1 MTRKQAV
8 FIIAVSALI
17 STLISLCVAFLVIS
31 PAKLDPS
38 GSRPVA
44 EPPAQGAARA
54 GQPVEAPTQAG
65 VEVLAPVPPTAT
77 PIVYVVQPGDT
88 ISSLAL
94 KYSVPGADIIAANQI
109 QNPDF
114 LVSGIELII
123 PVGGLPPAQAADL
136 PALAAA
142 TWTPVPTV
150 THTPLPFEPPST
162 ELTGTVTPG
171 AGESVDS
178 PSTSIPAEGE
188 LRVRITEILGIG
200 DLEQE
205 RVDISNGSDQLADMT
220 GWTLANPDGNTYVF
234 PNYRLWPGGTVSVH
248 TRIGQDGDP
257 ITSLFWGRLEPVW
270 MPGEVA
276 TLRNAEG
283 VALATYVPRP

>member
-8 FIIAVSALI
+8 FIIVVNAVI
-17 STLISLCVAFLVIS
+17 STLISLCIAYLVIL
-31 PAKLDPS
+31 PGKLAPS
-38 GSRPVA
+38 GGQPVA
-44 EPPAQGAARA
+44 EPPAQRAARA
-54 GQPVEAPTQAG
+54 GQPVEMT
-65 VEVLAPVPPTAT
+65 VEVLASVPPTAT

-94 KYSVPGADIIAANQI
+94 KYSVPGADIIAANRI

-114 LVSGIELII
+114 LAAGIELII
-123 PVGGLPPAQAADL
+123 PVGGLPVAT
-136 PALAAA
+136 A

-162 ELTGTVTPG
+162 EMTGTATPG
-171 AGESVDS
+171 AGESVAS
-178 PSTSIPAEGE
+178 PPTSIPTGGE
-188 LRVRITEILGIG
+188 LRVDITAILGVG

-234 PNYRLWPGGTVSVH
+234 PNYRLWPGGTVTVH
-248 TRIGQDGDP
+248 TRIGPDGEP

-270 MPGEVA
+270 LPGEVA

-283 VALATYVPRP
+283 VALVTYVVGP